1 MTFALFQQF
10 EIAFII
16 KEDLDEKIK
25 RAKIEV
31 AINATIL
38 LFELK

>member
-1 MTFALFQQF
+1 MTFAWFQHF
-10 EIAFII
+10 EIVFTI
-16 KEDLDEKIK
+16 KEDLKEKIK
-25 RAKIEV
+25 RATIEV